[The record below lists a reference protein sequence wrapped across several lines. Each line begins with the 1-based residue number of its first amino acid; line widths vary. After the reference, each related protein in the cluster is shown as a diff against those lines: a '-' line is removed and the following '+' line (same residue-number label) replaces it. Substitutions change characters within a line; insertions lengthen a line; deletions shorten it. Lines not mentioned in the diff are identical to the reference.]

1 MRKPWGIPAL
11 FIHANNAIKVHRSSG
26 IQWAGADPNCFNS
39 SFCSHLIFQVKSL
52 MELDRKL
59 KIPSPPNDGIGIMCL
74 CCLVGLKEGK
84 IIEEIGCY
92 G

>member
-11 FIHANNAIKVHRSSG
+11 FIHANNAIKVHRSSR

-39 SFCSHLIFQVKSL
+39 SFCSHLIFQLKSL

-59 KIPSPPNDGIGIMCL
+59 KIMSLPNDGIGRMYL
-74 CCLVGLKEGK
+74 CCLVDLKEGK
-84 IIEEIGCY
+84 NNRKIRCY